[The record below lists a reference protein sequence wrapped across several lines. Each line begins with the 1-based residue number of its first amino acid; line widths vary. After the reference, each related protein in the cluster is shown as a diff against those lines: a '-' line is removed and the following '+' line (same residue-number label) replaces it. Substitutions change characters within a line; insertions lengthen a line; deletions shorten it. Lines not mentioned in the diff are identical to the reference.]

1 MMLRVPGFARSLAR
15 HRLAM
20 LSVAL
25 FALVSQSGWST
36 DVAVPAVVDRIEED
50 WYLLIGEPDVE
61 NDSPQILNVISP
73 FATTEGAHAI
83 FELNHCTQP
92 EYLSGGLQLQRW
104 TGPDTCVATT
114 RTIDRGAMAIPAE
127 EITYTMRMSLHDG
140 NIYYSVRNGVSQTW
154 GTFGT
159 YGQYRLSA
167 PIATT
172 TLAGYRPD
180 FSVAESK
187 VAFGA
192 HRVKTFK
199 IKQIRYYSL
208 GQLVATDSTERVVH
222 QYDATSPE
230 ATIPV
235 ADETP

>member
-1 MMLRVPGFARSLAR
+1 MFRVPGLTRGLTR
-15 HRLAM
+15 HRLTM

-25 FALVSQSGWST
+25 VAIVSQSGWST

-50 WYLLIGEPDVE
+50 WSLVLGEPDAE

-73 FATTEGAHAI
+73 FGTTEGEHAI

-114 RTIDRGAMAIPAE
+114 RTIDRGTLAIPSE
-127 EITYTMRMSLHDG
+127 EITYTMRMTLSDG
-140 NIYYSVRNGVSQTW
+140 KLYYSVRNGVSQTW
-154 GTFGT
+154 GTFGE
-159 YGQYRLSA
+159 YGQYRLSVPTA
-167 PIATT
+167 ATT
-172 TLAGYRPD
+172 LSGYRPD
-180 FSVAESK
+180 FSATESK
-187 VAFGA
+187 VAFGS
-192 HRVKTFK
+192 HRVKSFK

-208 GQLVATDSTERVVH
+208 GQLVATDSTERMVH
-222 QYDATSPE
+222 QYDATSVE

-235 ADETP
+235 TEESP